1 MQYTLREAVQNRILW
16 VVLFFAVLGVG
27 GAAFVGDLAII
38 ENREVETSLLAAMY
52 RFCAVLS
59 W

>member
-27 GAAFVGDLAII
+27 GAAFVGDLAIYTHLKSTA
-38 ENREVETSLLAAMY
+38 RWRPLY
-52 RFCAVLS
+52 
-59 W
+59 